1 MVSFFA
7 LHSPF
12 ILPPI
17 YISILYSSI
26 LLNSLEQTL
35 TLTLTKIVKF
45 LAVDD
50 QLAILGNGNQDTQSY
65 FHSQE
70 INLMIDSSTLVA
82 EWINGINANQNT
94 LLYGRVDS
102 KDGVWRDKEGN
113 ELVASGVSGGGPLG
127 RLKGLSGAVKRV
139 RGTGGF

>member
-1 MVSFFA
+1 
-7 LHSPF
+7 
-12 ILPPI
+12 
-17 YISILYSSI
+17 
-26 LLNSLEQTL
+26 
-35 TLTLTKIVKF
+35 
-45 LAVDD
+45 
-50 QLAILGNGNQDTQSY
+50 
-65 FHSQE
+65 
-70 INLMIDSSTLVA
+70 MIDSPTLVA

-127 RLKGLSGAVKRV
+127 RLKGLTGAVKRV